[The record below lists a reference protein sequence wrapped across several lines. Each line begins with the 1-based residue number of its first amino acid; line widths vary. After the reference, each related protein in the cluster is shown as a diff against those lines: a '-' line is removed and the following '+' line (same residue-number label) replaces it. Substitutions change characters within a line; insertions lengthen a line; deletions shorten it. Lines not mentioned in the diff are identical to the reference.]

1 MLKAILID
9 DEEPALVHLERLL
22 KADGR
27 VQIAGMYTSAQE
39 GLDHLAQNDADVAFL
54 DIGMPEMNGLQAA
67 ERIQSLYPHIRIIYV
82 TAYSAYAVEAFE
94 LYALDYLLKPVDASR
109 IGKTLNRIEEYAKLT
124 SKQPLVV
131 VSEPSGNEL
140 SVRLFKRLE
149 LRGGGGLNGK
159 VKWRTK
165 KAQELFA
172 YLLHLEGTWVT
183 KDRLIETLWREQ
195 EQDKAITYLHHSV
208 SRIRWLLREWG
219 VSITVEYEDE
229 SYRLTSTGIR
239 TDVAE
244 FEEALTDFPHNARA
258 NWSRYDYAA
267 SLYAGEYLEDHNY
280 DWAETR
286 RTNLQQRYFQL
297 VCSMA
302 RHELQEG
309 RERSAIQ
316 RLLNAQAGFPYSDE
330 LCRLLMTGYSR
341 LKDVAALNNCYTAF
355 ELLLFSELG
364 VIPERQ
370 TTDLYKQLL

>member
-1 MLKAILID
+1 MLKAILVD

-27 VQIAGMYTSAQE
+27 VQIAGKYTSAQE
-39 GLDHLAQNDADVAFL
+39 GLEYLARNDADVAFL

-67 ERIQSLYPHIRIIYV
+67 ERIQTLYPHIRIVYV

-94 LYALDYLLKPVDASR
+94 LYALDYLLKPVDAVR
-109 IGKTLNRIEEYAKLT
+109 IGKTINRIEEYAMLLN
-124 SKQPLVV
+124 KQPQPVE
-131 VSEPSGNEL
+131 SEAEANEL

-149 LRGGGGLNGK
+149 LSGGAVLDGK

-172 YLLHLEGTWVT
+172 YLLHLNGAWVA

-195 EQDKAITYLHHSV
+195 DHEKAITYLHHSV

-219 VSITVEYEDE
+219 VSFTVQYEDD
-229 SYRLTSTGIR
+229 SYRLATSGVR
-239 TDVAE
+239 TDVDE
-244 FEEALTDFPHNARA
+244 FEQALSKLPYISRD
-258 NWSRYDYAA
+258 NWSHYEHAA
-267 SLYAGEYLEDHNY
+267 SLYRGDYLEDHNY
-280 DWAETR
+280 DWAETKR
-286 RTNLQQRYFQL
+286 INLQLRNFQL

-302 RHELQEG
+302 RHEMQEML
-309 RERSAIQ
+309 ERSAIQ
-316 RLLNAQAGFPYSDE
+316 RLLSAQASFPYSDE
-330 LCRLLMTGYSR
+330 LCRLLMTGYAKLEDR
-341 LKDVAALNNCYTAF
+341 LALKECYKAF
-355 ELLLFSELG
+355 ELALFNELG